1 MKLSPVSAAVLSVLA
16 AGFAHAE
23 TEPSHYEE
31 VVVTANRI
39 EQPLSEV
46 AGSVAVLEGETLE
59 KQGKTELYD
68 ALNQEPGVSVTGG
81 AGRPQNIT
89 IRGMTGN
96 RIAIVRDGIQSA
108 DGYGAA
114 DINDKYGRNTFSLS
128 NVKQIQVVKGA
139 SSTLYGS
146 GAIGGVVI
154 IESKAPEDYLYH
166 RDYYVDAALTYSGI
180 SNRYQG
186 NHALAMRH
194 GDGEALLTIDYWQG
208 EETRNFNQDLYNR
221 EVDGYN
227 LGFTHHYWLNDALRL
242 KTHLEYFDDY
252 AKRREGTSSIQ
263 KDDKW
268 DLVSFYEYQRSQTRL
283 ASVGADYTAN
293 LSWMDTLEGK
303 LYWRSTENITQTNR
317 LMANDRSGAGILSY
331 RRELRDEGFNDEA
344 LGATLNAQK
353 EWQQGEWLHQ
363 FAYGMSVDGHDYQ
376 RPKSIRR
383 MESSGDDLQ
392 ADEPFAP
399 AREYR
404 FGVYGQDNLL
414 LGDWTLAAG
423 LRFDAQKL
431 SPKNADRIHGYKVL
445 TMGSSEW
452 SPSASISYQWHP
464 EWNTYLSYNHGFRA
478 PSYDKAYGA
487 SDHSFVPL
495 TPFIIKPN
503 NKLRAETSDSFE
515 LGSKY
520 DNGQTQLYVAV
531 FYSIFDNFIDIKQI
545 AYDDTTGSVIQ
556 QYQNIAGVKT
566 YGAEMSLVHRLDDR
580 WSVENKLGYVDGK
593 DGENQYVRTLTPL
606 EGSVQLNYQRD
617 RWDAYSRLNWASAMS
632 RVPTCTTEQGKET
645 ECATTTGWV
654 SWDIGLN
661 YQWNAQLSA
670 SFNVV
675 NLLDREYTRY
685 QDVAGVTPSDTRYS
699 TEPGRYFTVH
709 AKYVF

>member
-23 TEPSHYEE
+23 SEPSHYEE

-96 RIAIVRDGIQSA
+96 RIAIVRDGVQSA

-128 NVKQIQVVKGA
+128 QVKQVQVVKGA

-154 IESKAPEDYLYH
+154 IESKTPEDYLYD

-186 NHALAMRH
+186 SHALAMRR
-194 GDGEALLTIDYWQG
+194 GDSETLLTVDYWQG
-208 EETRNFNQDLYNR
+208 EETRNFEQDLYHR
-221 EVDGYN
+221 EVEGYN
-227 LGFTHHYWLNDALRL
+227 LALTHHYWLNDTLRL
-242 KTHLEYFDDY
+242 KTRLEYFDDN
-252 AKRREGTSSIQ
+252 AQRREGSASIQ

-268 DLVSFYEYQRSQTRL
+268 DLVTFNEYQRSQTRL
-283 ASVGADYTAN
+283 ISVGADYDAY
-293 LSWMDTLEGK
+293 LAWMDTLEGK
-303 LYWRSTENITQTNR
+303 LYWRSTNNITQTNR
-317 LMANDRSGAGILSY
+317 LMSNDLSGSGILSY
-331 RRELRDEGFNDEA
+331 RRELRDEGFDDAA

-353 EWQQGEWLHQ
+353 EWQQAEKLHQ
-363 FAYGMSVDGHDYQ
+363 FTYGMSVDGHDYQ
-376 RPKSIRR
+376 RPKTMRVI
-383 MESSGDDLQ
+383 ESSGEQ
-392 ADEPFAP
+392 QQPDEPFAP

-404 FGVYGQDNLL
+404 FGVYGQDHLT
-414 LGDWTLAAG
+414 LGDWALTAG

-431 SPKNADRIHGYKVL
+431 TPKSADRIQGYKVV

-452 SPSASISYQWHP
+452 SPSASVAYQWHP

-495 TPFIIKPN
+495 TPFMIKPN

-520 DNGQTQLYVAV
+520 DNDQTQLYVAV
-531 FYSIFDNFIDIKQI
+531 FYSLFDNFIDVKQVG
-545 AYDDTTGSVIQ
+545 YDDTTGSVIQ

-566 YGAEMSLVHRLDDR
+566 YGAEMSLVHRLDER
-580 WSVENKLGYVDGK
+580 WSFENKLGYVNGK
-593 DGENQYVRTLTPL
+593 DGQGQYVRTLTPL
-606 EGSVQLNYQRD
+606 EGNVQINYQREQ
-617 RWDAYSRLNWASAMS
+617 WDAYSRLNWASAMN
-632 RVPTCTTEQGKET
+632 RVSTCVTDQGSET
-645 ECATTTGWV
+645 ECATTAGWV
-654 SWDIGLN
+654 SWDMGFN
-661 YQWNAQLSA
+661 YQWNAQWSA

-675 NLLDREYTRY
+675 NLLDKEYIRY
-685 QDVAGVTPSDTRYS
+685 QDVAGVAQSDTRYS
-699 TEPGRYFTVH
+699 TEPGRYFTLH